1 MVEAAARQPTSSA
14 TGVAAGSNAAA
25 KSPATPAAV
34 AGGNPPVQAMGNG
47 AVQADVEVTKA
58 AERFAA
64 KEAEDLRREREEA
77 APTRHHPP
85 SPSSF
90 IQF

>member
-1 MVEAAARQPTSSA
+1 MVEAAVRQSTSSA

-25 KSPATPAAV
+25 KSPATPAA

-90 IQF
+90 IQC